1 MSDGIDFSMH
11 QAATA
16 SGREVLATDER
27 IVRADWIGKHILPDD
42 LFCFQDGKFSR
53 QMFQEAISCFVNG
66 QFIAV
71 IVLGFSFI
79 ERSLVGRFWENGR
92 KDLVSAS
99 SENLL
104 KEALARGWLSK
115 VEYQNL
121 DRLRAIRNPIV
132 HFKNPY
138 SEDRPE
144 YRAILSAKDLKRML
158 ESDARQT
165 LEAAVHVLHKTSL

>member
-1 MSDGIDFSMH
+1 MSDGMDFSMY

-16 SGREVLATDER
+16 SGKEVLATDGRIARARWICER
-27 IVRADWIGKHILPDD
+27 ILPDD
-42 LFCFQDGKFSR
+42 LLCFQDGKFSR
-53 QMFQEAISCFVNG
+53 QMFQEAISCFVSG

-79 ERSLVGRFWENGR
+79 ERSLVGRFWENDR
-92 KDLVSAS
+92 KDLVSAN
-99 SENLL
+99 SEQLL
-104 KEALARGWLSK
+104 KEALAWGWLSK
-115 VEYQNL
+115 AEYQNL
-121 DRLRAIRNPIV
+121 DRLRTIRNPII

-144 YRAILSAKDLKRML
+144 YRAILSAIDLERML
-158 ESDARQT
+158 ENDARQA